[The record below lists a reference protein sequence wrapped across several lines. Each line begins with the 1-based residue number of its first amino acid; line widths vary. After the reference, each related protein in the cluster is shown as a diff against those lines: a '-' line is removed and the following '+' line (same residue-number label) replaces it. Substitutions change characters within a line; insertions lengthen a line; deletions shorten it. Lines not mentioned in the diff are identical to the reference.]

1 MKTTLRSLIP
11 VILSSLAS
19 VPAARSGEV
28 SHPSHAE
35 MLERPGGR
43 RLPGKLTG
51 DPRSGF
57 RFDAAGAAAP
67 IRLEPGSVV
76 AFEGPGPD
84 PTTAYPPFRLELG
97 LGQRISGRLGSVDEV
112 GARLVESSAGG
123 TIVLARPGV
132 HAVVQRLGE
141 VQVFDDDFEAIDHH
155 RWDQGG
161 DPEIVDEPRL
171 AKEHSLRIPAGVASL
186 TCRLPEP
193 IGSGRLEVAFHDTG
207 AIAPGQ
213 QWFADLMFRD
223 PNGPETVRAI
233 LGWSEESLAVESPG
247 GPALAVQRLERK
259 PGWHRLSV
267 RFGPEQLE
275 IAVDGNDLAH
285 GKGPSGPL
293 LEVRLASYQPGKDPP
308 PEGLAGHFDDLR
320 LVRFAEPVGGL
331 EVDAAQDEVRLVGG
345 DQIFGTIRSADG
357 ERVLATVD
365 GKDVTFS
372 WSEVLGLYFRRVA
385 ARGAPVEGLLVRLE
399 WRSAPGNDPRDLDQ
413 AEGALT
419 GLTDSAVTL
428 ATPYAGSLTI
438 PRGRLRRLRVLGSG
452 RRLVIDATVHHLG
465 DQISSIPPLLDPP
478 QPEGGVL
485 DRSFELPEVPPGAA
499 FAVLD
504 VVQVAGEASG
514 LPFSTQI
521 KKGELRTNVL
531 INGKPIDYL
540 NRHIAS
546 KNETPERIRL
556 PIPPGVLRPGK
567 NLLRIEQVGIEND
580 PNYLD
585 DLGVLAIALE
595 FDPAGTAGAPER
607 P

>member
-1 MKTTLRSLIP
+1 M
-11 VILSSLAS
+11 
-19 VPAARSGEV
+19 E
-28 SHPSHAE
+28 
-35 MLERPGGR
+35 
-43 RLPGKLTG
+43 
-51 DPRSGF
+51 
-57 RFDAAGAAAP
+57 
-67 IRLEPGSVV
+67 
-76 AFEGPGPD
+76 
-84 PTTAYPPFRLELG
+84 
-97 LGQRISGRLGSVDEV
+97 
-112 GARLVESSAGG
+112 AGG
-123 TIVLARPGV
+123 KIKQRRYP
-132 HAVVQRLGE
+132 AV
-141 VQVFDDDFEAIDHH
+141 A
-155 RWDQGG
+155 
-161 DPEIVDEPRL
+161 
-171 AKEHSLRIPAGVASL
+171 
-186 TCRLPEP
+186 C
-193 IGSGRLEVAFHDTG
+193 
-207 AIAPGQ
+207 
-213 QWFADLMFRD
+213 
-223 PNGPETVRAI
+223 
-233 LGWSEESLAVESPG
+233 
-247 GPALAVQRLERK
+247 
-259 PGWHRLSV
+259 
-267 RFGPEQLE
+267 
-275 IAVDGNDLAH
+275 
-285 GKGPSGPL
+285 SGPPT
-293 LEVRLASYQPGKDPP
+293 SQC
-308 PEGLAGHFDDLR
+308 
-320 LVRFAEPVGGL
+320 
-331 EVDAAQDEVRLVGG
+331 
-345 DQIFGTIRSADG
+345 
-357 ERVLATVD
+357 
-365 GKDVTFS
+365 
-372 WSEVLGLYFRRVA
+372 FRRVA